1 MRRFLLCALFVTT
14 PAMADLIEP
23 EVASCA
29 EASEGDGC
37 DMDDGSMGTCQPGE
51 CCRLDYST
59 DASTPP
65 SVCSDCLR
73 CIAGAPPAGGQMAN
87 GGATPTG
94 GASGGAMAAGGAD
107 GPAGGSDGGEDD
119 DDSGCSAGLS
129 SEGGLGVLA
138 LLFGGLL
145 AVRLRRTR

>member
-14 PAMADLIEP
+14 PALADLVDP
-23 EVASCA
+23 EVASCG
-29 EASEGDGC
+29 EASQGDACEMG
-37 DMDDGSMGTCQPGE
+37 DGSMGTCQPGE

-59 DASTPP
+59 DASTPAT
-65 SVCSDCLR
+65 VCSDCLR
-73 CIAGAPPAGGQMAN
+73 CAAGEPPAGGQMAN
-87 GGATPTG
+87 GGAM
-94 GASGGAMAAGGAD
+94 AAGGAMANGGAD
-107 GPAGGSDGGEDD
+107 GPAGGSDGGKDD

-129 SEGGLGVLA
+129 SQAGLGVLA